1 MDCVYRNQT
10 IGWCGQTTGPQ
21 GGCYPSGMTGYPLA
35 MAYIPW
41 QQWKTPYDP
50 AALDYYHQAVRAREN
65 AMKAYATTCGPL
77 NFDQVTSEN
86 NWNWINSAWPWEGGI
101 CTCGNMKNACSTR

>member
-1 MDCVYRNQT
+1 MNQNCSQLLDYIT
-10 IGWCGQTTGPQ
+10 QVSFAVDEVVLYLDTHPNDPGSSGLL
-21 GGCYPSGMTGYPLA
+21 PSGGPL
-35 MAYIPW
+35 PE
-41 QQWKTPYDP
+41 K
-50 AALDYYHQAVRAREN
+50 